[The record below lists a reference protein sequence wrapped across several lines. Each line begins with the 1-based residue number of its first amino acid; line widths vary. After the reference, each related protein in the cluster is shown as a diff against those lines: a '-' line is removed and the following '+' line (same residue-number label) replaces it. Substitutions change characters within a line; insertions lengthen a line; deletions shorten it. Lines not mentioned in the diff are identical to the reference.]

1 MAKIGHQNPLKDA
14 ITGMDSGESRTM
26 LEKELRLHRQQLREL
41 SDKCSPLDRARLRL
55 SIAEALL
62 GLNQVVESDDI
73 VRDIFSV
80 FVGCEAWQEAVEA
93 CDIMYQCNQD
103 HSIVAL
109 GHGVWLAVTY
119 PVKPQLSVDM
129 LHHIVD
135 ETPNNSDGGAVAAA
149 MAHYIADLRC
159 QGKER
164 ERLMFATAQILAQV
178 AKRHRGISDEE
189 GIHIWMEVLQLNDIN
204 ELLPRLA
211 RVIDIMVGKQWWID
225 RDALRARLPVN

>member
-1 MAKIGHQNPLKDA
+1 MVKIGHHTPLKDA
-14 ITGMDSGESRTM
+14 ITGTDAGESRAM
-26 LEKELRLHRQQLREL
+26 LEKELRLHRQHLREL
-41 SDKCSPLDRARLRL
+41 SDECNPMDRSRLNL
-55 SIAEALL
+55 SIAEILL
-62 GLNQVVESDDI
+62 GLGQFADGYVVA
-73 VRDIFSV
+73 RDVFSV
-80 FVGCEAWQEAVEA
+80 CVEYEAWQEAVEA
-93 CDIMYQCNQD
+93 CDIMYQCDQD

-119 PVKPQLSVDM
+119 PIKPQLTIDM

-135 ETPNNSDGGAVAAA
+135 ETPDNSDGGAVAAA
-149 MAHYIADLRC
+149 MAHYMADLRC

-211 RVIDIMVGKQWWID
+211 RVIDIMAADQWWID
-225 RDALRARLPVN
+225 RDVLRARLPVN